1 MYHCFDVT
9 VLVSTT
15 TLPLQDLGQDPGKD
29 QVQSPE
35 IEAEEDGG
43 RHHDH
48 GGGGDLLAAGPG
60 HLLELPPHLGEEGP
74 ELAELPRDVA
84 QRPAGTSPLAP
95 APLGGLLDL
104 VRPLDLLVL
113 SDGHL
118 KSTPT
123 SSRDPA
129 VLREPPVG
137 RPGGTR
143 TPNPRF
149 WRPVLHQLSYWPVL
163 HRAGGR
169 CRATTISFPCARCA
183 CGRSGSTCSAPAA
196 PWSSSCSSWCGSSGA
211 CSRGTGG

>member
-1 MYHCFDVT
+1 MYHSFDVT
-9 VLVSTT
+9 VSTT

-60 HLLELPPHLGEEGP
+60 HLLELRPHLGQEGP
-74 ELAELPRDVA
+74 ELAELPGDVA
-84 QRPAGTSPLAP
+84 QGTARTFPVAP
-95 APLGGLLDL
+95 TPLGGPLDP

-118 KSTPT
+118 PSTPA

-129 VLREPPVG
+129 AQHRVHPVG

-149 WRPVLHQLSYWPVL
+149 WRPVLHQLSYWPSHYFVSL
-163 HRAGGR
+163 
-169 CRATTISFPCARCA
+169 CAVCLRQKLQYLL
-183 CGRSGSTCSAPAA
+183 
-196 PWSSSCSSWCGSSGA
+196 SSSRSVVFFLFF
-211 CSRGTGG
+211 